1 MSPSTRHRLVK
12 FTTLADGSDAAI
24 HLHEIVGKRGDGPT
38 VGISGAVHGDEPT
51 GTQIIMEIA
60 RRLAGGDFRGRL
72 LLLPV
77 ANALAYQANRR
88 NTPLDAQNLNRLF
101 PGDRGGWYS
110 EQLAAAITAEFLD
123 KVDVLLDL
131 HSGGDRPT
139 VDYIYIR
146 NAEDLSRAFLS
157 PVLYRAKAGVAGTM
171 FAGTTST
178 VVEARGGKSVT
189 VELGGGRIDQSGYV
203 ARGIGGIE
211 NILRTMGMLDGA
223 PVAPPPQI
231 VCHGITTLRP
241 TRGGLIFNEAPP
253 LGQRIAEGAVLGR
266 IVSPYTFEELEVIR
280 NPVANGVMI
289 LAHLTANI
297 VEPGDYLYMVGHA

>member
-1 MSPSTRHRLVK
+1 MTHRRVT
-12 FTTLADGSDAAI
+12 FTALADGSEAAL
-24 HLHEIVGKRGDGPT
+24 HLHEIVGRRGDGPT
-38 VGISGAVHGDEPT
+38 VGISGAIHGDEPT
-51 GTQIIMEIA
+51 GTRIIMETA
-60 RRLAGGDFRGRL
+60 RRLGGGGFRGRL

-101 PGDRGGWYS
+101 PGSAGGWYS

-178 VVEARGGKSVT
+178 VVEARGGRSVT

-203 ARGIGGIE
+203 ARGVAGIE
-211 NILRTMGMLDGA
+211 NILRTLGLLDGPPA
-223 PVAPPPQI
+223 APPPQT
-231 VCHGITTLRP
+231 VCHGITTIRP
-241 TRGGLIFNEAPP
+241 TRGGVLFNESPP
-253 LGQRIAEGAVLGR
+253 LGQRVAEGAVLGR
-266 IVSPYTFEELEVIR
+266 VVSPYTFEELEVIR
-280 NPVANGVMI
+280 NPVPDGVMI
-289 LAHLTANI
+289 LAHLSANI
-297 VEPGDYLYMVGHA
+297 VEPGDYGYMIGHA

>member
-1 MSPSTRHRLVK
+1 MTHRMVK
-12 FTTLADGSDAAI
+12 FTTLADGSDAAL

-38 VGISGAVHGDEPT
+38 VGISGAIHGDEPT
-51 GTQIIMEIA
+51 GTRIIMEIA
-60 RRLAGGDFRGRL
+60 RRLGGGDFRGRL

-101 PGDRGGWYS
+101 PGSAGGWYS
-110 EQLAAAITAEFLD
+110 EQLALAITKEFLD

-139 VDYIYIR
+139 VDYIYIC
-146 NAEDLSRAFLS
+146 NDEGLSRAFLS
-157 PVLYRAKAGVAGTM
+157 PVLYQSTAGVVGTM
-171 FAGTTST
+171 FHGTTREI
-178 VVEARGGKSVT
+178 VEKRGAKAVT

-203 ARGIGGIE
+203 TRGVAGIE
-211 NILRTMGMLDGA
+211 NILRTFGMLDGA
-223 PVAPPPQI
+223 PAPLPAQT

-241 TRGGLIFNEAPP
+241 TRGGVIFNESPP
-253 LGQRIAEGAVLGR
+253 LGQRVAAGAVLGR

-280 NPVANGVMI
+280 NPVPNGVMI

>member
-1 MSPSTRHRLVK
+1 MTHRRVK
-12 FTTLADGSDAAI
+12 FTNLADGSDAAI
-24 HLHEIVGKRGDGPT
+24 HLHEIVGRRGEGPT

-51 GTQIIMEIA
+51 GTRIIMEIA
-60 RRLAGGDFRGRL
+60 RRLGGGEFRGRL

-101 PGDRGGWYS
+101 PGSASGWYS
-110 EQLAAAITAEFLD
+110 EQLALAITTEFLD

-139 VDYIYIR
+139 VDYIYIC
-146 NAEDLSRAFLS
+146 NDEAMSRAFLS
-157 PVLYRAKAGVAGTM
+157 PVLYRPTAGVEGTM
-171 FAGTTST
+171 FNGTTRQI
-178 VVEARGGKSVT
+178 VEKRGARTVT
-189 VELGGGRIDQSGYV
+189 VELGGGRIDQSAYV
-203 ARGIGGIE
+203 ARGVAGIE
-211 NILRTMGMLDGA
+211 NILRTLGMVDGA
-223 PVAPPPQI
+223 AAPLPAQT

-241 TRGGLIFNEAPP
+241 TRGGVIFNESPP
-253 LGQRIAEGAVLGR
+253 LGQRVAAGAVVGR

-280 NPVANGVMI
+280 NPVPNGVMI